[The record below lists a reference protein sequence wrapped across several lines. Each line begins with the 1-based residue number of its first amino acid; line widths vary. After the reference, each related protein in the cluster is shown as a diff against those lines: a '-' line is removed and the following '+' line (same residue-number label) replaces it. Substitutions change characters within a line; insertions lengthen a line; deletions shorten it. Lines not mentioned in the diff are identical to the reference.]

1 MWPPRST
8 PRGRASEESRCGIGG
23 QGTYDLPVHRKLAS
37 TTALGAALLAAAA
50 TAAPAAADPVPN
62 PVDDA
67 FVNAVTEAGVLMGDP
82 SSATALGQQVC
93 PMLSQPGQTAADVAA
108 KVADTGGMSLGPA
121 TMFTGIAISMFCP
134 TVMSSIGSGQSPIP
148 LSLFGL

>member
-1 MWPPRST
+1 M
-8 PRGRASEESRCGIGG
+8 
-23 QGTYDLPVHRKLAS
+23 LRKLGS
-37 TTALGAALLAAAA
+37 TTALSAAFLTAAAV
-50 TAAPAAADPVPN
+50 TVAPAQADPAN

-67 FVNAVTEAGVLMGDP
+67 FLNAVTEAGVVMGDP
-82 SSATALGQQVC
+82 SSAVSLGQQVC
-93 PMLSQPGQTAADVAA
+93 PMLSEPGQTAADVAA

-121 TMFTGIAISMFCP
+121 TMFTGIAVSMFCP